1 MPLSEEEIRAKI
13 EAIQSE
19 LEQLVQNPQ
28 VDYQIGQKKVTASQ
42 KQEQLMKQ
50 LSYWEQKLKEIP
62 GQSIDSV
69 DFEIDKYGRDNSDY
83 SED

>member
-1 MPLSEEEIRAKI
+1 MPLSEEEIIARI

-62 GQSIDSV
+62 EQSIDSV
-69 DFEIDKYGRDNSDY
+69 DFEIDKYGNDISDY

>member
-62 GQSIDSV
+62 EQSIDSV
-69 DFEIDKYGRDNSDY
+69 DFEIDKYGNDISDY

>member
-50 LSYWEQKLKEIP
+50 LSYWEQKLKEILE
-62 GQSIDSV
+62 QSIDSV
-69 DFEIDKYGRDNSDY
+69 DFEIDKYGNDISDY

>member
-62 GQSIDSV
+62 GQSIDSFDV
-69 DFEIDKYGRDNSDY
+69 EIDKYGRDNSHY